1 MKNTIVIMFTVFM
14 LLGIQNGQAET
25 KSDQFKVAG
34 NCGMCEKRIEK
45 AALAVPGVSK
55 ADWNKETKQMV
66 VDFNAAQT
74 SLDKVETAIAK
85 VGHDTPLHKADAK
98 TYASLPACC
107 KYERPA
113 VK

>member
-1 MKNTIVIMFTVFM
+1 MKNTIVIMFTVLL
-14 LLGIQNGQAET
+14 LLGIQNVQAET

-55 ADWNKETKQMV
+55 ADWNKGTKEMV
-66 VDFNAAQT
+66 VDFDSTKT
-74 SLDKVETAIAK
+74 SLDKVEAAIAK

-107 KYERPA
+107 KYERPTA
-113 VK
+113 K

>member
-14 LLGIQNGQAET
+14 LLGIQNVQAEN

-45 AALAVPGVSK
+45 SAMAVSGVSK
-55 ADWNKETKQMV
+55 ADWNKETKEMV
-66 VDFNAAQT
+66 VDFDAAQT
-74 SLDKVETAIAK
+74 SLDKVEAAIAK

-98 TYASLPACC
+98 AYASLPGCC
-107 KYERPA
+107 KYERTA
-113 VK
+113 AK